1 MSKITQPIILLKTT
15 VQNIQ
20 SNPILLYPTLILGLS
35 QFLVLEILYFA
46 PRRPLSNFF
55 GPLISHVWSEE
66 FLHYPM
72 DLILLPKLF
81 YYAQIFVYIFGGAFL
96 LAVTTHLVSTLN
108 NNHRANLKNSF
119 KEAGRHYIQ
128 IFLASLLSLF
138 LFQVVSTFYTFAT
151 NSILRI
157 KTSNEM
163 LAGLQKMLLLA
174 TPYFQFLIGI
184 LVTTLLIYVVPILI
198 IEKKS
203 ILKAVRLNLAVLFK
217 TFNLSLLVVL
227 IPTLFYLPIL
237 VARNNIESLVNVTV
251 PEIQVFI
258 IVLGILV
265 TLAIDLVVLT
275 TVTTHYL
282 FLKEDTV
289 S

>member
-20 SNPILLYPTLILGLS
+20 NNPILLYPTLILGLS
-35 QFLVLEILYFA
+35 QLLVLEILYFA

-81 YYAQIFVYIFGGAFL
+81 YYAQIFVYILGGAFL
-96 LAVTTHLVSTLN
+96 LAVTTHLVASLN
-108 NNHRANLKNSF
+108 SHNRANMKNSF
-119 KEAGRHYIQ
+119 KEAGRHYIH

-138 LFQVVSTFYTFAT
+138 LFQIISTFYTFVT
-151 NSILRI
+151 NSVLRI
-157 KTSNEM
+157 KTTNAT
-163 LAGLQKMLLLA
+163 LVAFQKLFLLA
-174 TPYFQFLIGI
+174 TPYIQFLIGI
-184 LVTTLLIYVVPILI
+184 LVTTLLIYVVPIII

-203 ILKAVRLNLAVLFK
+203 ILKAIRLNLTVLLK
-217 TFNLSLLVVL
+217 SFNVSLLVVL
-227 IPTLFYLPIL
+227 IPTLFYLPVL
-237 VARNNIESLVNVTV
+237 VARNNIEALVNRTV
-251 PEIQVFI
+251 PEIQIFI
-258 IVLGILV
+258 IILGILI
-265 TLAIDLVVLT
+265 TLVIDLIVLI

-282 FLKEDTV
+282 FIKEET
-289 S
+289 